1 MGVVCVDVRVGMW
14 WEAGKELVKVFESD
28 GHGCETH
35 GLLPYCMYDFI
46 DDHGCGFE
54 EFGHDG
60 VAVIEDGSAT
70 EVAFLAF

>member
-1 MGVVCVDVRVGMW
+1 
-14 WEAGKELVKVFESD
+14 
-28 GHGCETH
+28 
-35 GLLPYCMYDFI
+35 MYDLI

-70 EVAFLAF
+70 EVAFLALEQYLA